1 MGLGFA
7 CAAFA
12 SWGGAQTIITNG
24 TILNG
29 ASEVGDFLANGGS
42 SFTAKNGTVFSAGTT
57 DIVNGY
63 VYLSGAGTA
72 LTIASDGTWT
82 GNVTVQASA
91 ANVAFV
97 NNGSFTNS
105 AGTNRIYGAGLTGFS
120 FTNNGTV
127 NSTAG
132 TLYIG
137 YGATDS
143 ITNGAAGTI
152 EAIGGNVYFG
162 AGGGTVTVAN
172 QGTLEATG
180 VGSNLT
186 LGVSA
191 STVWTNTGIIIA
203 TNNGVVNLGGTFSS
217 SDLTSGTI
225 AIIGSGTL
233 NITGNLNNTTLS
245 GPNGGGIF
253 TLDGGTITGGTVNGG
268 ALTFGTSSSS
278 TLNGVTMNGSFNVP
292 SSGNI
297 YAENGTVFT
306 GGTTTFV
313 NSYIILTGTGTALT
327 NAAGDTLTGDVT
339 VQAQAAN
346 VAFVNNGTF
355 TNASS
360 SNNLYGGGYLGFTF
374 TNNGTVNATGG
385 TLYMGNG
392 GNDVLTNTPTGTV
405 SANGGNIYYGNT
417 SGSSVSNA
425 GSLHAF
431 GASTLYLG
439 TGNSAWSN
447 TGSITASSGGT
458 VDLGGTFPTANLTS
472 GTINGAGGTLN
483 LTGTVNNLS
492 STLVAPTSGIYTL
505 AGGTITNGTVNGNAL
520 TFGSTGTLNGVTMSG
535 NFNFLPSAYA
545 TVYVQNSTTFTGGTT
560 TFPTVG
566 YDSFGLNS
574 VGATL
579 TLSPSAVWTGNISV
593 YGQNTGT
600 VFANQGTLN
609 LNAGS
614 NSIYGNNSG
623 FTFDN
628 TGTVNATSGNT
639 YLGNYLNDVV
649 VNGPSGSIISN
660 GSGTDV
666 YFGYSQAS
674 WVNQGSILATNNG
687 VVNFQGSYTTADLGG
702 TIDSNTGGILYLQ
715 GTLNNAAATLNPPHT
730 GLYTIAGAT
739 ITGGTVASGAVT
751 FSNYGGTLNGVTMSG
766 SFAMP
771 VNNYASFDVTGNTTF
786 TGGGTTTF
794 TTPGYDVVDLV
805 GSGTALTIAPGAT
818 WAGSVSIYGQASN
831 IGFVNQGTMNFGNG
845 SNYFYGN
852 SNGLTFTNTGALNEA
867 SAGTVVLGY
876 YSNDTVTNGVGGSMT
891 SSGTGSVIYLGDN
904 QAAWSN
910 QGSLLAT
917 NNGVIVFGGNYT
929 TADFGGTID
938 ANTGGILYLEGA
950 LNNAAA
956 TLNPPNSGAYTLAGA
971 TVTGGTIAGGALT
984 FSNSGGTLDGVTMNG
999 SFVLPASAYAYFYA
1013 QNNTTFTG
1021 GTTTFT
1027 TAGYDVVDLV
1037 GSGTALTI
1045 APGATWAGSVSIY
1058 GQASNIGFVNQGT
1071 MNFGNGSNY
1080 FYGNSNGL
1088 TFTNTGALNEA
1099 SAGTVVLGY
1108 YSNDTVTNGV
1118 GGSMTSS
1125 GTGSV
1130 IYLGDNQ
1137 AAWSNQGSLLA
1148 TNNGVIVFGGNYT
1161 TADFGGTIDANTGGI
1176 LYLEGALNNAAAT
1189 LNPPNS
1195 GAYTLAGATVTGG
1208 TIAGGA
1214 LTFSNSGGTLDGVT
1228 MNGSF
1233 VLPASAYAYFYAQNN
1248 TTFTGGTTT
1257 FTTAGYD
1264 TVEVSGT
1271 GTGLTIAPSATWTGG
1286 VNVYGQSPNVTFAN
1300 QGTINLTSGS
1310 SSIYGSGGGL
1320 TFLNTG
1326 SFNVGTGAYVTLGYY
1341 SNDVVTNGVGA
1352 TMTAN
1357 GTGAKIYLG
1366 YNVATWSNQGTLLAT
1381 NNGAIDFSGNFTTAN
1396 LGGVISATSGGALNF
1411 VGSLNNTA
1419 STLNPPSTGTYTL
1432 SGGTI
1437 TGGTV
1442 ASGALTFGNS
1452 GGTLN
1457 GVTMNGN
1464 FTLPAS
1470 TYADFYASNNTTF
1483 TGGTTAFSPS
1493 NGYDTIYLGSAGT
1506 ALTVAPSET
1515 WTGSFGLYGEVANAS
1530 FVNQGTIDMVS
1541 GSEGIY
1547 GIGLGFSFLNG
1558 GLLEKAGGTLYLG
1571 DYANDSFTNQ
1581 VGGTLEA
1588 NGCTIYVG
1596 YGSSTV
1602 TNLTGG
1608 TLSGGTWIAAG
1619 TNGLLSFEGT
1629 TPINTIALGTVV
1641 DLDGTTSVIRTKSG
1655 AGPSYQTVQ
1664 QTLTANFGTLEVLN
1678 GASFAS
1684 TSAGG
1689 IANSGTIELGGGV
1702 FSATSLVNNPGSMIS
1717 GSGTFSPTG
1726 GVVIGS
1732 GVVVAPGNPG
1742 TGTYVNTLSFGT
1754 GLTLGT
1760 GGAGIFD
1767 IENASGG
1774 AGVGYDTI
1782 NVTGTALITANS
1794 GSPFTL
1800 YVESINPGTGNLGV
1814 ATFNMAQSYQWTL
1827 LSAGSISGFSASD
1840 FTVDSSLFANSL
1852 GGGAFTVTSNANDI
1866 FLNFTPVPEPSTWAL
1881 LASGAAAVGLACLRR
1896 RRVRVSGVR

>member
-1027 TAGYDVVDLV
+1027 TAGYD
-1037 GSGTALTI
+1037 
-1045 APGATWAGSVSIY
+1045 
-1058 GQASNIGFVNQGT
+1058 
-1071 MNFGNGSNY
+1071 
-1080 FYGNSNGL
+1080 
-1088 TFTNTGALNEA
+1088 
-1099 SAGTVVLGY
+1099 
-1108 YSNDTVTNGV
+1108 
-1118 GGSMTSS
+1118 
-1125 GTGSV
+1125 
-1130 IYLGDNQ
+1130 
-1137 AAWSNQGSLLA
+1137 
-1148 TNNGVIVFGGNYT
+1148 
-1161 TADFGGTIDANTGGI
+1161 
-1176 LYLEGALNNAAAT
+1176 
-1189 LNPPNS
+1189 
-1195 GAYTLAGATVTGG
+1195 
-1208 TIAGGA
+1208 
-1214 LTFSNSGGTLDGVT
+1214 
-1228 MNGSF
+1228 
-1233 VLPASAYAYFYAQNN
+1233 
-1248 TTFTGGTTT
+1248 
-1257 FTTAGYD
+1257 